1 MGPIAELT
9 VAQARQLA
17 QELLEPRGGRVRLAI
32 DGGVKVDV
40 GWGWSPPIGTV
51 PDA

>member
-1 MGPIAELT
+1 MGPIVELT
-9 VAQARQLA
+9 VEEARRLA
-17 QELLEPRGGRVRLAI
+17 ADLLEPRGGRVRLAI
-32 DGGVKVDV
+32 DDGVKVDV